1 MKMAEAAKEERN
13 PIPYDQFVEYDRLT
27 EEKINKYKLENDFL
41 REENQ
46 KLKNKLQNIVLAV
59 KNSHEYVEGIIT
71 NEINV

>member
-1 MKMAEAAKEERN
+1 MAEAAKEERN

-27 EEKINKYKLENDFL
+27 EEKILKYKTENDFL

-46 KLKNKLQNIVLAV
+46 KLKNKLQSIVLAI

-71 NEINV
+71 NEIDV